1 MVAQRGEVREVHE
14 NFKKGA
20 VFMRQISIVSNT
32 FIFVYFMGYTIC
44 YHTSFVIYLPPFL
57 SLSVLFGSLNFGQ
70 TRKFYNDIWQQL
82 CFYGYICCAKKRSHS
97 NSKESNTTQKQSSHS
112 SNTVSKNSSHSASI
126 PKVLQLIGVSSAKQ
140 ITNNCPT
147 IDIGSS
153 KSNTTSDIAAKLKE
167 SMKGSKSL
175 RGNKPETLLSLNFKE
190 PNSSPIL
197 QRKHRKSPAKH
208 RKASKGE
215 SLGLLQCAGVTIF
228 EPITKSKS
236 MILFN
241 KDHNLGLPGL
251 PDTHSL
257 GDTHRP
263 LSLNS
268 INISQATPTIDTS
281 TRQSPK
287 RVSIYEHNNETVMF
301 DNNFV
306 TLDDYNPFDNKTD
319 DLSDTER
326 IILTPHDTNTHETDT
341 NEDQSRLLSIYNLY
355 PQIHRY

>member
-1 MVAQRGEVREVHE
+1 
-14 NFKKGA
+14 
-20 VFMRQISIVSNT
+20 
-32 FIFVYFMGYTIC
+32 
-44 YHTSFVIYLPPFL
+44 
-57 SLSVLFGSLNFGQ
+57 
-70 TRKFYNDIWQQL
+70 
-82 CFYGYICCAKKRSHS
+82 
-97 NSKESNTTQKQSSHS
+97 
-112 SNTVSKNSSHSASI
+112 
-126 PKVLQLIGVSSAKQ
+126 
-140 ITNNCPT
+140 
-147 IDIGSS
+147 
-153 KSNTTSDIAAKLKE
+153 
-167 SMKGSKSL
+167 MKGSKSL

-208 RKASKGE
+208 RKASKVE

-236 MILFN
+236 MILF
-241 KDHNLGLPGL
+241 KQDDNLGLPRL

-257 GDTHRP
+257 GDTHHA
-263 LSLNS
+263 LSLKNS

-341 NEDQSRLLSIYNLY
+341 NEDQSRLTVHIISTKSEQQHSRENNMSDPTMDMKRHSSCKHILTFLGENGFYAQNEMNDIKSLQHVLSNKMSCKQLKEI
-355 PQIHRY
+355 Q